1 MNTRLDSTRSRQA
14 TGGTI
19 YFCGG
24 GAREM
29 KTSRVEIFK
38 NRVCSVFFDLSS
50 GQELLR
56 LWCERG
62 MRRKKKEGGN
72 KEDGEGIED
81 TNEQFSF
88 SSRGIC
94 YLDRNFLPFG
104 RVRGEICQNWIN
116 ETIMFLDG
124 FFVEQIVQ
132 WLICIIIYDRE
143 ILRVD

>member
-14 TGGTI
+14 TGETI

-56 LWCERG
+56 LWYEEE
-62 MRRKKKEGGN
+62 EGEN

>member
-1 MNTRLDSTRSRQA
+1 MSVPFSSICRPA
-14 TGGTI
+14 
-19 YFCGG
+19 
-24 GAREM
+24 
-29 KTSRVEIFK
+29 K
-38 NRVCSVFFDLSS
+38 NYYVCDV
-50 GQELLR
+50 
-56 LWCERG
+56 RG

-116 ETIMFLDG
+116 ETIMFHDG

-132 WLICIIIYDRE
+132 
-143 ILRVD
+143 

>member
-1 MNTRLDSTRSRQA
+1 
-14 TGGTI
+14 
-19 YFCGG
+19 
-24 GAREM
+24 M

-56 LWCERG
+56 LWYEEE
-62 MRRKKKEGGN
+62 EGEN